1 MARAFAAAPLTADDV
16 NPAFALVRAWYPSV
30 SLATWRDFA
39 RTLAGETSAP
49 QSSIIGVRNE
59 AGYLSGLFVYRVE
72 VDLERGRVLVIDPV
86 AALDFINVG
95 VVAQAMI
102 DAAQAITLRLGCSA
116 TCFRIPDEQAWFA
129 GHLKKSGHRI
139 EAQVLSLS
147 SALPSQL
154 V

>member
-1 MARAFAAAPLTADDV
+1 MARSFAAAPLTAEDV

-30 SLATWRDFA
+30 SLETWRDFA
-39 RTLAGETSAP
+39 QTLAGETASP
-49 QSSIIGVRNE
+49 RSGIIGIRNE
-59 AGYLSGLFVYRVE
+59 AGYLCGLFVYRVE

-86 AALDFINVG
+86 AALDFINVKA
-95 VVAQAMI
+95 VAQAMI
-102 DAAQAITLRLGCSA
+102 DTAKATAARQTCSA

-129 GHLKKSGHRI
+129 SYLQKSGHRI
-139 EAQVLSLS
+139 EAQVLSTS